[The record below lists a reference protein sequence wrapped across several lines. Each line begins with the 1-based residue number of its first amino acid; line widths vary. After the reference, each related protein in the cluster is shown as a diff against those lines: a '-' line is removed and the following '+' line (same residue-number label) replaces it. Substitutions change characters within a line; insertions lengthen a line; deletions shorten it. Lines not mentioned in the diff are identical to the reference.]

1 MLLSEASSPD
11 LEKRKGIIERLAT
24 DLQKN
29 GIKFR
34 QSSSTAL
41 DIFNGVTSAQPIYTA
56 VANKNGAFDIID
68 KSVERAKLTQVPEGA
83 DPLFGDYND
92 RGKLVSLHA
101 SEHGSSTGYFEGDNG
116 IGMRNVYN
124 SGGIS
129 IVDSANVRIAAN
141 GDPMYAHFEWRKEE
155 QDEVLVRIEVL
166 RNGQITRY
174 RTPKK
179 RDLKIYPNAWGEWLA
194 IRNMYYHSPNPAP
207 EQLYGACLQYILE
220 TIGSSTVNAAIR
232 GGKDKYMIKPAK
244 ELLDILEDIFSNK
257 VIDNNFDE
265 VSNDNAEHP
274 MIQFTPCDYI
284 TIKINCRR
292 PTLTAKGVQF
302 VVTNTDKTLLYADIK
317 ENNDDINTFGYEI
330 PVGTVTIWSER
341 EGTNKRVLDNEKIG
355 DVARLIVNYVKA
367 NKALAVQAAEIKAKT
382 TAFNQKANA
391 RAAAEKERIAKK
403 VEKTHARLD
412 RRDAAK
418 QLKNSNKVDDVASS
432 LWGSDEEYDKFL
444 DSLL

>member
-24 DLQKN
+24 DLEKN

-56 VANKNGAFDIID
+56 VANKNGAFDLID
-68 KSVERAKLTQVPEGA
+68 KSVERAKLTRIPNGA
-83 DPLFGDYND
+83 APLFGDYND
-92 RGKLVSLHA
+92 KGKLMSLHA

-129 IVDSANVRIAAN
+129 IMSSDDVRISKN
-141 GDPMYAHFEWRKEE
+141 GEPLFGHFEWVKEE
-155 QDEVLVRIEVL
+155 QDVMLESIDTISNGSVVNHKAPGL
-166 RNGQITRY
+166 RARKADPSLWT
-174 RTPKK
+174 
-179 RDLKIYPNAWGEWLA
+179 AWRELMISYFTGTK
-194 IRNMYYHSPNPAP
+194 PAG
-207 EQLYGACLQYILE
+207 EQLYDIALRFIVE
-220 TIGSSTVNAAIR
+220 TIGTSTVNAAIK
-232 GGKDKYMIKPAK
+232 GGKDKYMIKPAQ

-257 VIDNNFDE
+257 VIDNNFVE
-265 VSNDNAEHP
+265 VSKENAEHP
-274 MIQFTPCDYI
+274 LIQFTPCDHI

-302 VVTNTDKTLLYADIK
+302 VVTNTDKTLLYTDIRK
-317 ENNDDINTFGYEI
+317 NNDNINTFGYEI
-330 PVGTVTIWSER
+330 PVGTVTIWSDKDD
-341 EGTNKRVLDNEKIG
+341 NKRTLNYEKIG

-367 NKALAVQAAEIKAKT
+367 NKALAVQAAAIKAKT

-391 RAAAEKERIAKK
+391 RAVAEKERIAKE
-403 VEKTHARLD
+403 VEKAHARLD

-418 QLKNSNKVDDVASS
+418 QLKNTNKVDDVASS

>member
-11 LEKRKGIIERLAT
+11 LEKRKGVIERLAT
-24 DLQKN
+24 DLEKN

-56 VANKNGAFDIID
+56 VANKNGAFDLID
-68 KSVERAKLTQVPEGA
+68 KSVERAKLTRIPNGA
-83 DPLFGDYND
+83 APLFGDYND
-92 RGKLVSLHA
+92 RGKLMSLHT
-101 SEHGSSTGYFEGDNG
+101 SERGSSTGYFKGDNG

-129 IVDSANVRIAAN
+129 IMSSDDVRISKN
-141 GDPMYAHFEWRKEE
+141 GEPLFGHFEWVKEE
-155 QDEVLVRIEVL
+155 QDVMLKSIDTIS
-166 RNGQITRY
+166 NGSVVNHKAPSLHARKADPSLWT
-174 RTPKK
+174 
-179 RDLKIYPNAWGEWLA
+179 AWRELMKSYFMGTK
-194 IRNMYYHSPNPAP
+194 PAG
-207 EQLYGACLQYILE
+207 EQLYDIALRFIVE
-220 TIGSSTVNAAIR
+220 TIGTSTVNAAIK
-232 GGKDKYMIKPAK
+232 GGKDKYMIKPAQ

-265 VSNDNAEHP
+265 VSKENAEHP
-274 MIQFTPCDYI
+274 LIQFTPCDHI

-302 VVTNTDKTLLYADIK
+302 VVTNTDKTLLYTDIRK
-317 ENNDDINTFGYEI
+317 NNDNINTFGYEI
-330 PVGTVTIWSER
+330 PVGTVTIWSDKDD
-341 EGTNKRVLDNEKIG
+341 NKRTLNYEKIG

-367 NKALAVQAAEIKAKT
+367 NKALAVQAAAIKAKT
-382 TAFNQKANA
+382 TAFKQKANA
-391 RAAAEKERIAKK
+391 RAVAEKERIAKE
-403 VEKTHARLD
+403 VEKAHARLD

-418 QLKNSNKVDDVASS
+418 QLKNTNKVDDVASS

>member
-11 LEKRKGIIERLAT
+11 LEKRKGVIERLAT
-24 DLQKN
+24 DLEKN

-56 VANKNGAFDIID
+56 VANKNGAFDLID
-68 KSVERAKLTQVPEGA
+68 KSVERAKLTRIPNGA
-83 DPLFGDYND
+83 APLFGDYND
-92 RGKLVSLHA
+92 RGKLMSLHT
-101 SEHGSSTGYFEGDNG
+101 SERGSSTGYFKGDNG

-129 IVDSANVRIAAN
+129 IMSSDDVRISKN
-141 GDPMYAHFEWRKEE
+141 GEPLFGHFEWVKEE
-155 QDEVLVRIEVL
+155 QDVMLKSIDTIS
-166 RNGQITRY
+166 NGSVVNHKAPSLHARKADPSLWT
-174 RTPKK
+174 
-179 RDLKIYPNAWGEWLA
+179 AWRELMKSYFMGTK
-194 IRNMYYHSPNPAP
+194 PAG
-207 EQLYGACLQYILE
+207 EQLYDIALRFIVE
-220 TIGSSTVNAAIR
+220 TIGTSTVNAAIK
-232 GGKDKYMIKPAK
+232 GGKDKYMIKPAQ

-265 VSNDNAEHP
+265 VSKENAEHP
-274 MIQFTPCDYI
+274 LIQFTPCDHI

-302 VVTNTDKTLLYADIK
+302 VVTNTDKTLLYTDIRK
-317 ENNDDINTFGYEI
+317 NNDNINTFGYEI
-330 PVGTVTIWSER
+330 PVGTVTIWSDKDD
-341 EGTNKRVLDNEKIG
+341 NKRTLNYEKIG

-367 NKALAVQAAEIKAKT
+367 NKALAVQAAAIKAKT

-391 RAAAEKERIAKK
+391 RAVAEKERIAKE
-403 VEKTHARLD
+403 VEKAHARLD

-418 QLKNSNKVDDVASS
+418 QLKNTNKVDDVASS

>member
-24 DLQKN
+24 DLEKN

-56 VANKNGAFDIID
+56 VANKNGAFDLID
-68 KSVERAKLTQVPEGA
+68 KSVERAKLTRIPNGA
-83 DPLFGDYND
+83 APLFGDYND
-92 RGKLVSLHA
+92 RGKLMSLHT
-101 SEHGSSTGYFEGDNG
+101 SERGSSTGYFKGDNG

-124 SGGIS
+124 SDGIS
-129 IVDSANVRIAAN
+129 IMSSDDVRISKN
-141 GDPMYAHFEWRKEE
+141 GEPLFGHFEWVKEE
-155 QDEVLVRIEVL
+155 QDVMLKSIDTISNGSVVNHKAPGL
-166 RNGQITRY
+166 RARKADPSLWT
-174 RTPKK
+174 
-179 RDLKIYPNAWGEWLA
+179 AWRELMKSYFMGTK
-194 IRNMYYHSPNPAP
+194 PAG
-207 EQLYGACLQYILE
+207 EQLYDIALRFIVE
-220 TIGSSTVNAAIR
+220 TIGTSTVNAAIK
-232 GGKDKYMIKPAK
+232 GGKDKYMIKPAQ

-265 VSNDNAEHP
+265 VSKENAEHP
-274 MIQFTPCDYI
+274 LIQFTPCDHI

-302 VVTNTDKTLLYADIK
+302 VVTNTDKTLLYTDIRK
-317 ENNDDINTFGYEI
+317 NNDNINTFGYEI
-330 PVGTVTIWSER
+330 PVGTVTIWSDKYY
-341 EGTNKRVLDNEKIG
+341 NKRTLNYEKIG

-367 NKALAVQAAEIKAKT
+367 NKALAVQAAAIKAKT
-382 TAFNQKANA
+382 TAFNKKANA
-391 RAAAEKERIAKK
+391 RAAAEKERIAKE

-418 QLKNSNKVDDVASS
+418 QLKNTRKVDDVASS

>member
-11 LEKRKGIIERLAT
+11 LEKRKGVIERLAT
-24 DLQKN
+24 DLEKN

-56 VANKNGAFDIID
+56 VANKNGAFDLID
-68 KSVERAKLTQVPEGA
+68 KSVERAKLTRIPNGA
-83 DPLFGDYND
+83 APLFGDYND
-92 RGKLVSLHA
+92 RGKLMSLHT
-101 SEHGSSTGYFEGDNG
+101 SERGSSTGYFKGDNG

-129 IVDSANVRIAAN
+129 IMSSDDVRISKN
-141 GDPMYAHFEWRKEE
+141 GEPLFGHFEWVKEE
-155 QDEVLVRIEVL
+155 QDVMLKSIDTIS
-166 RNGQITRY
+166 NGSVVNHKAPSLHARKADPSLWT
-174 RTPKK
+174 
-179 RDLKIYPNAWGEWLA
+179 AWRELMKSYFMGTK
-194 IRNMYYHSPNPAP
+194 PAG
-207 EQLYGACLQYILE
+207 EQLYDIALRFIVE
-220 TIGSSTVNAAIR
+220 TIGTSTVNAAIK
-232 GGKDKYMIKPAK
+232 GGKDKYMIKPAQ

-265 VSNDNAEHP
+265 VSKENAEHP
-274 MIQFTPCDYI
+274 LIQFTPCDHI

-302 VVTNTDKTLLYADIK
+302 VVTNTDKTLLYTDIRK
-317 ENNDDINTFGYEI
+317 NNDNINTFGYEI
-330 PVGTVTIWSER
+330 PVGTVTIWSDKDD
-341 EGTNKRVLDNEKIG
+341 NKRTLNYEKIG

-367 NKALAVQAAEIKAKT
+367 NKALAVQAAAIKAKT
-382 TAFNQKANA
+382 TAFKQKANA
-391 RAAAEKERIAKK
+391 RAVAEKERIAKE
-403 VEKTHARLD
+403 VEKAHARLD

-418 QLKNSNKVDDVASS
+418 QLKNLNKVDDVASS

>member
-24 DLQKN
+24 DLEKN

-56 VANKNGAFDIID
+56 VANKNGAFDLID
-68 KSVERAKLTQVPEGA
+68 KSVERAKLTRIPNGA
-83 DPLFGDYND
+83 APLFGDYND
-92 RGKLVSLHA
+92 RGKLMSLHT
-101 SEHGSSTGYFEGDNG
+101 SERGSSTGYFKGDNG

-129 IVDSANVRIAAN
+129 IMSSDDVRISKN
-141 GDPMYAHFEWRKEE
+141 GEPLFGHFEWVKEE
-155 QDEVLVRIEVL
+155 QDVMLKSIDTISNGSVVNHKAPGL
-166 RNGQITRY
+166 RARKADPSLWT
-174 RTPKK
+174 
-179 RDLKIYPNAWGEWLA
+179 AWRELMKSYFMGTK
-194 IRNMYYHSPNPAP
+194 PAG
-207 EQLYGACLQYILE
+207 EQLYDIALRFIVE
-220 TIGSSTVNAAIR
+220 TIGTSTVNAAIK
-232 GGKDKYMIKPAK
+232 GGKDKYMIKPAQ

-265 VSNDNAEHP
+265 VSKENAEHP
-274 MIQFTPCDYI
+274 LIQFTPCDHI

-302 VVTNTDKTLLYADIK
+302 VVTNTDKTLLYTDIRK
-317 ENNDDINTFGYEI
+317 NNDNINTFGYEI
-330 PVGTVTIWSER
+330 PVGTVTIWSDKDD
-341 EGTNKRVLDNEKIG
+341 NKRTLNYEKIG

-367 NKALAVQAAEIKAKT
+367 NKALAVQAAAIKAKT

-391 RAAAEKERIAKK
+391 RATAEKERIAKE
-403 VEKTHARLD
+403 VEKAHARLD

-418 QLKNSNKVDDVASS
+418 QLKNTNKVDDVASS

>member
-11 LEKRKGIIERLAT
+11 LEKRKGVIERLAT
-24 DLQKN
+24 DLEKN

-56 VANKNGAFDIID
+56 IANKNGAFDLID
-68 KSVERAKLTQVPEGA
+68 KSVERAKLTRIPNGA
-83 DPLFGDYND
+83 APLFGDYND
-92 RGKLVSLHA
+92 RGKLMSLHT
-101 SEHGSSTGYFEGDNG
+101 SERGSSTGYFKGDNG

-129 IVDSANVRIAAN
+129 IMSSDDVRISKN
-141 GDPMYAHFEWRKEE
+141 GEPLFGHFEWVKEE
-155 QDEVLVRIEVL
+155 QDVMLKSIDTIS
-166 RNGQITRY
+166 NGSVVNHKAPSLHARKADPSLWT
-174 RTPKK
+174 
-179 RDLKIYPNAWGEWLA
+179 AWRELMKSYFMGTK
-194 IRNMYYHSPNPAP
+194 PAG
-207 EQLYGACLQYILE
+207 EQLYDIALRFIVE
-220 TIGSSTVNAAIR
+220 TIGTSTVNAAIK
-232 GGKDKYMIKPAK
+232 GGKDKYMIKPAQ

-265 VSNDNAEHP
+265 VSKENAEHP
-274 MIQFTPCDYI
+274 LIQFTPCDHI

-302 VVTNTDKTLLYADIK
+302 VVTNTDKTLLYTDIRK
-317 ENNDDINTFGYEI
+317 NNDNINTFGYEI
-330 PVGTVTIWSER
+330 PVGTVTIWSDKDD
-341 EGTNKRVLDNEKIG
+341 NKRTLNYEKIG

-367 NKALAVQAAEIKAKT
+367 NKALAVQAAAIKAKT

-391 RAAAEKERIAKK
+391 RAVAEKERIAKE
-403 VEKTHARLD
+403 VEKAHARLD

-418 QLKNSNKVDDVASS
+418 QLKNTNKVDDVASS

>member
-11 LEKRKGIIERLAT
+11 LEKRKGVIERLAT
-24 DLQKN
+24 DLEKN

-56 VANKNGAFDIID
+56 VANKNGAFDLID
-68 KSVERAKLTQVPEGA
+68 KSVERAKLTRIPNGA
-83 DPLFGDYND
+83 APLFGDYND
-92 RGKLVSLHA
+92 RGKLMSLHA
-101 SEHGSSTGYFEGDNG
+101 SERGSSTGYFKGDNG

-129 IVDSANVRIAAN
+129 IMSSDDVRISKN
-141 GDPMYAHFEWRKEE
+141 GEPLFGHFEWVKEE
-155 QDEVLVRIEVL
+155 QDVMLKSIDTISNGSVVNHKAPSL
-166 RNGQITRY
+166 RARKADPSLWT
-174 RTPKK
+174 
-179 RDLKIYPNAWGEWLA
+179 AWRELMKSYFMGTK
-194 IRNMYYHSPNPAP
+194 PAG
-207 EQLYGACLQYILE
+207 EQLYDIALRFIVE
-220 TIGSSTVNAAIR
+220 TIGTSTVNAAIK
-232 GGKDKYMIKPAK
+232 GGKDKYMIKPAQ

-265 VSNDNAEHP
+265 VSKENAEHP
-274 MIQFTPCDYI
+274 IIQFTPCDHI

-302 VVTNTDKTLLYADIK
+302 VVTNTDKTLLYTDIK
-317 ENNDDINTFGYEI
+317 KNNDNINTFGYEI
-330 PVGTVTIWSER
+330 PVGTVTIWSDKDD
-341 EGTNKRVLDNEKIG
+341 NKRTLNYEKIG
-355 DVARLIVNYVKA
+355 DVARLIVNYIKA
-367 NKALAVQAAEIKAKT
+367 NKALAVQAAAIKAKT

-391 RAAAEKERIAKK
+391 RAVAEKERIAKE
-403 VEKTHARLD
+403 VEKAHARLD

>member
-11 LEKRKGIIERLAT
+11 LEKRKGVIERLAT
-24 DLQKN
+24 DLEKN

-56 VANKNGAFDIID
+56 VANKNGAFDLID
-68 KSVERAKLTQVPEGA
+68 KSVERAKLTRIPNGA
-83 DPLFGDYND
+83 APLFGDYND
-92 RGKLVSLHA
+92 RGKLMSLHT
-101 SEHGSSTGYFEGDNG
+101 SERGSSTGYFKGDNG

-129 IVDSANVRIAAN
+129 IMSSDDVRISKN
-141 GDPMYAHFEWRKEE
+141 GEPLFGHFEWVKEE
-155 QDEVLVRIEVL
+155 QDVMLKSIDTIS
-166 RNGQITRY
+166 NGSVVNHKAPSLHARKADPSLWT
-174 RTPKK
+174 
-179 RDLKIYPNAWGEWLA
+179 AWRELMKSYFMGTK
-194 IRNMYYHSPNPAP
+194 PAG
-207 EQLYGACLQYILE
+207 EQLYDIALRFIVE
-220 TIGSSTVNAAIR
+220 TIGTSTVNAAIK
-232 GGKDKYMIKPAK
+232 GGKDKYMIKPAQ

-265 VSNDNAEHP
+265 VSKENAEHP
-274 MIQFTPCDYI
+274 LIQFTPCDHI

-302 VVTNTDKTLLYADIK
+302 VVTNTDKTLLYTDIRK
-317 ENNDDINTFGYEI
+317 NNDNINTFGYEI
-330 PVGTVTIWSER
+330 PVGTVTIWSDKDD
-341 EGTNKRVLDNEKIG
+341 NKRTLNYEKIG

-367 NKALAVQAAEIKAKT
+367 NKALAVQAAAIKAKT

-391 RAAAEKERIAKK
+391 RAVAEKERIAKE
-403 VEKTHARLD
+403 VEKAHARLD

-418 QLKNSNKVDDVASS
+418 QLKNLNKVDDVASS

>member
-11 LEKRKGIIERLAT
+11 LEKRKGIIEHLAT

-68 KSVERAKLTQVPEGA
+68 KSVERAKLTQIPDGA
-83 DPLFGDYND
+83 APLFGDYND
-92 RGKLVSLHA
+92 RGKLMSLHT
-101 SEHGSSTGYFEGDNG
+101 SERGSSTGYFEGDNG
-116 IGMRNVYN
+116 IGMRSVYN
-124 SGGIS
+124 AGGIS
-129 IVDSANVRIAAN
+129 IMSSDDVRVSAN
-141 GDPMYAHFEWRKEE
+141 GEPLFGHFEWVNEE
-155 QDEVLVRIEVL
+155 QDVMLKSIDTIVNGSIVNHKAPGL
-166 RNGQITRY
+166 RARKANPSLWT
-174 RTPKK
+174 
-179 RDLKIYPNAWGEWLA
+179 EWRELMQEYF
-194 IRNMYYHSPNPAP
+194 RGTKPAG
-207 EQLYGACLQYILE
+207 EQLYDIALRFIVE
-220 TIGSSTVNAAIR
+220 TIGTTTVNAAIK
-232 GGKDKYMIKPAK
+232 GGKDKYMIKPAQ
-244 ELLDILEDIFSNK
+244 ELLEILEDVFSSK
-257 VIDNNFDE
+257 IIDNNFDE
-265 VSNDNAEHP
+265 VSNTNAEHP

-284 TIKINCRR
+284 TIKVNVSR
-292 PTLTAKGVQF
+292 PTLTARGVLF
-302 VVTNTDKTLLYADIK
+302 TVLNTDKTILYNDVRK
-317 ENNDDINTFGYEI
+317 NNEAINTPGYEI
-330 PVGTVTIWSER
+330 KIGAITVMSER
-341 EGTNKRVLDNEKIG
+341 IDGKRVLDSAKIG

-391 RAAAEKERIAKK
+391 RATAEKERIAKE
-403 VEKTHARLD
+403 VEKARARLD

-432 LWGSDEEYDKFL
+432 LWGSDEDYDKFL

>member
-11 LEKRKGIIERLAT
+11 LEKRKGIIERLTT
-24 DLQKN
+24 DLEKN

-56 VANKNGAFDIID
+56 VANKNGAFDLID
-68 KSVERAKLTQVPEGA
+68 KSVERAKLTRIPNGA
-83 DPLFGDYND
+83 APLFGDYND
-92 RGKLVSLHA
+92 RGKLMSLHT
-101 SEHGSSTGYFEGDNG
+101 SERGSSTGYFEGDNG

-129 IVDSANVRIAAN
+129 IMSSDDVRISKN
-141 GDPMYAHFEWRKEE
+141 GEPLFGHFEWVKEE
-155 QDEVLVRIEVL
+155 QDVMLKSIDTISNGSVVNHKAPGL
-166 RNGQITRY
+166 RARKADPSLWT
-174 RTPKK
+174 
-179 RDLKIYPNAWGEWLA
+179 AWRELMKSYFMGTK
-194 IRNMYYHSPNPAP
+194 PAG
-207 EQLYGACLQYILE
+207 EQLYDIALRFIVE
-220 TIGSSTVNAAIR
+220 TIGTSTVNAAIK
-232 GGKDKYMIKPAK
+232 GGKDKYMIKPAQ

-257 VIDNNFDE
+257 VIDNNLVE
-265 VSNDNAEHP
+265 VSKENAEHP
-274 MIQFTPCDYI
+274 IIQFTPCDHI

-302 VVTNTDKTLLYADIK
+302 VVTNTDKTLLYTDIRK
-317 ENNDDINTFGYEI
+317 NNDNINTFGYEI
-330 PVGTVTIWSER
+330 PVGTVTIWSDKDD
-341 EGTNKRVLDNEKIG
+341 NKRTLNYEKIG

-367 NKALAVQAAEIKAKT
+367 NKALAVQAAAIKAKT

-391 RAAAEKERIAKK
+391 RAVAEKERIAKE
-403 VEKTHARLD
+403 VEKAHARLD

-418 QLKNSNKVDDVASS
+418 QLKNTNKVDDVASS

>member
-1 MLLSEASSPD
+1 MLLSEVSSPD

-24 DLQKN
+24 DLEKN

-56 VANKNGAFDIID
+56 VANKNGAFDLID
-68 KSVERAKLTQVPEGA
+68 KSVERAKLSKLPTGA
-83 DPLFGDYND
+83 APLFGDYND
-92 RGKLVSLHA
+92 RGKLMSLHA
-101 SEHGSSTGYFEGDNG
+101 SERGSSTGYFEGNNG

-129 IVDSANVRIAAN
+129 IMSSDDVRISKN
-141 GDPMYAHFEWRKEE
+141 GEPLFGHFEWVKEE
-155 QDEVLVRIEVL
+155 QDVMLKSIDTIS
-166 RNGQITRY
+166 NGSVVNHKAPSLHARKADPSLWT
-174 RTPKK
+174 
-179 RDLKIYPNAWGEWLA
+179 AWRELMKSYFMGTK
-194 IRNMYYHSPNPAP
+194 PAG
-207 EQLYGACLQYILE
+207 EQLYDIALRFIVE
-220 TIGSSTVNAAIR
+220 TIGTSTVNAAIK
-232 GGKDKYMIKPAK
+232 GGKDKYMIKPAQ

-265 VSNDNAEHP
+265 VSKENAEHP
-274 MIQFTPCDYI
+274 IIQFTPCDHI

-302 VVTNTDKTLLYADIK
+302 VVTNTDKTLLYTDIK
-317 ENNDDINTFGYEI
+317 KNNDNINTFGYEI
-330 PVGTVTIWSER
+330 PVGTVTIWSDKDD
-341 EGTNKRVLDNEKIG
+341 NKRTLNYEKIG
-355 DVARLIVNYVKA
+355 DVARLIVNYIKA
-367 NKALAVQAAEIKAKT
+367 NKALAVQAAAIKAKT

-391 RAAAEKERIAKK
+391 RAVAEKERIAKE
-403 VEKTHARLD
+403 VEKAHARLD

-418 QLKNSNKVDDVASS
+418 QLKNTNKVDDVASS

>member
-11 LEKRKGIIERLAT
+11 LEQRKGTIERLAT

-68 KSVERAKLTQVPEGA
+68 KSVERAKLSKLPVGA
-83 DPLFGDYND
+83 TPLFGDYND
-92 RGKLVSLHA
+92 RGRLVSLNKIA
-101 SEHGSSTGYFEGDNG
+101 GTGTGYYERPFDNG

-124 SGGIS
+124 SGGITIMS
-129 IVDSANVRIAAN
+129 SDDVRISTN
-141 GDPMYAHFEWRKEE
+141 GEPLFGHFEWVKEE
-155 QDEVLVRIEVL
+155 QDMMLKSIDTISNGSVVNHKAPGVRARKADPSL
-166 RNGQITRY
+166 WT
-174 RTPKK
+174 
-179 RDLKIYPNAWGEWLA
+179 EWRELMQEYF
-194 IRNMYYHSPNPAP
+194 RGTKPAG
-207 EQLYGACLQYILE
+207 EQLYDIALRFIVE
-220 TIGSSTVNAAIR
+220 TIGTSTVNAAIK
-232 GGKDKYMIKPAK
+232 GGKDKYMIKPAQ
-244 ELLDILEDIFSNK
+244 ELLDILEDVFSNK

-265 VSNDNAEHP
+265 VSNTNAEHP

-284 TIKINCRR
+284 TIKVNVSR
-292 PTLTAKGVQF
+292 PTLTARGVLF
-302 VVTNTDKTLLYADIK
+302 SVFNTDKTILYNDIRK
-317 ENNDDINTFGYEI
+317 NNEAINTPGYEI
-330 PVGTVTIWSER
+330 KIGAITVMSEHID
-341 EGTNKRVLDNEKIG
+341 GKRALDSAKIG

-367 NKALAVQAAEIKAKT
+367 NKELAVQAAEIKAKT

-391 RAAAEKERIAKK
+391 RATAEKERIAKE
-403 VEKTHARLD
+403 VEKAHARLD

-418 QLKNSNKVDDVASS
+418 QLKNTNKVDDVASS

>member
-24 DLQKN
+24 DLEKN

-56 VANKNGAFDIID
+56 VANKNGAFDLID
-68 KSVERAKLTQVPEGA
+68 KSVERAKLTRIPNSA

-92 RGKLVSLHA
+92 RGKLMSLHT
-101 SEHGSSTGYFEGDNG
+101 SERGSSTGYFEGDNG

-129 IVDSANVRIAAN
+129 IMSSDDVRISKN
-141 GDPMYAHFEWRKEE
+141 GEPLFGHFEWVKEE
-155 QDEVLVRIEVL
+155 QDVMLKSIDTISNGSVVNHKAPGL
-166 RNGQITRY
+166 RARKADPSLWT
-174 RTPKK
+174 
-179 RDLKIYPNAWGEWLA
+179 AWRELMTSYFMGTK
-194 IRNMYYHSPNPAP
+194 PAG
-207 EQLYGACLQYILE
+207 EQLYDIALRFIVE
-220 TIGSSTVNAAIR
+220 TIGTSTVNAAIK
-232 GGKDKYMIKPAK
+232 GGKDKYMIKPAQ

-265 VSNDNAEHP
+265 VSKENAEHP
-274 MIQFTPCDYI
+274 IIQFTPCDHI

-302 VVTNTDKTLLYADIK
+302 VVTNTDKTLLYTDIK
-317 ENNDDINTFGYEI
+317 KNNDNINTFGYEI
-330 PVGTVTIWSER
+330 PVGTVTIWSDKYY
-341 EGTNKRVLDNEKIG
+341 NKRTLNYEKIG
-355 DVARLIVNYVKA
+355 DVARMIVNYIKA
-367 NKALAVQAAEIKAKT
+367 NKALAVQAAAIKAKT

-391 RAAAEKERIAKK
+391 RAVAEKERIAKE
-403 VEKTHARLD
+403 VEKAHARLD

-418 QLKNSNKVDDVASS
+418 QLKNTNKVDDVASS

>member
-24 DLQKN
+24 DLEKN

-56 VANKNGAFDIID
+56 VANKNGAFDLID
-68 KSVERAKLTQVPEGA
+68 KSVERAKLTRIPNGA
-83 DPLFGDYND
+83 APLFGDYND
-92 RGKLVSLHA
+92 RGKLMSLHT
-101 SEHGSSTGYFEGDNG
+101 SERGSSTGYFKGDNG

-129 IVDSANVRIAAN
+129 IMSSDDVRISKN
-141 GDPMYAHFEWRKEE
+141 GEPLFGHFEWVKEE
-155 QDEVLVRIEVL
+155 QDVMLKSIDTIS
-166 RNGQITRY
+166 NGSVVNHKAPSLHARKADPSLWT
-174 RTPKK
+174 
-179 RDLKIYPNAWGEWLA
+179 AWRELMKSYFMGTK
-194 IRNMYYHSPNPAP
+194 PAG
-207 EQLYGACLQYILE
+207 EQLYDIALRFIVE
-220 TIGSSTVNAAIR
+220 TIGTSTVNAAIK
-232 GGKDKYMIKPAK
+232 GGKDKYMIKPAQ

-265 VSNDNAEHP
+265 VSKENAEHP
-274 MIQFTPCDYI
+274 LIQFTPCDHI

-302 VVTNTDKTLLYADIK
+302 VVTNTDKTLLYTDIRK
-317 ENNDDINTFGYEI
+317 NNDNINTFGYEI
-330 PVGTVTIWSER
+330 PVGTVTIWSDKDD
-341 EGTNKRVLDNEKIG
+341 NKRTLNYEKIG
-355 DVARLIVNYVKA
+355 DVARLIVNCVKA
-367 NKALAVQAAEIKAKT
+367 NKALAVQAAAIKAKT

-391 RAAAEKERIAKK
+391 RAVAEKERIAKE
-403 VEKTHARLD
+403 VEKAHARLD

-418 QLKNSNKVDDVASS
+418 QLKNTNKVDDVASS

>member
-1 MLLSEASSPD
+1 MLLSEVSSPD
-11 LEKRKGIIERLAT
+11 LEKRKDIIERLAT
-24 DLQKN
+24 DLEKN

-56 VANKNGAFDIID
+56 VANKNGAFDLID
-68 KSVERAKLTQVPEGA
+68 KSVERAKLSKLPTGA
-83 DPLFGDYND
+83 APLFGDYND
-92 RGKLVSLHA
+92 RGKLMSLHA
-101 SEHGSSTGYFEGDNG
+101 SERGSSTGYFEGNNG

-129 IVDSANVRIAAN
+129 IMSSDDVRISKN
-141 GDPMYAHFEWRKEE
+141 GEPLFGHFEWVKEE
-155 QDEVLVRIEVL
+155 QDVMLKSIDTIS
-166 RNGQITRY
+166 NGSVVNHKAPSLHARKADPSLWT
-174 RTPKK
+174 
-179 RDLKIYPNAWGEWLA
+179 AWRELMKSYFMGTK
-194 IRNMYYHSPNPAP
+194 PAG
-207 EQLYGACLQYILE
+207 EQLYDIALRFIVE
-220 TIGSSTVNAAIR
+220 TIGTSTVNAAIK
-232 GGKDKYMIKPAK
+232 GGKDKYMIKPAQ

-265 VSNDNAEHP
+265 VSKENAEHP
-274 MIQFTPCDYI
+274 LIQFTPCDHI

-302 VVTNTDKTLLYADIK
+302 VVTNTDKTLLYTDIRK
-317 ENNDDINTFGYEI
+317 NNDNINTFGYEI
-330 PVGTVTIWSER
+330 PVGTVTILSDKD
-341 EGTNKRVLDNEKIG
+341 GTKRVLDYEKIN

-391 RAAAEKERIAKK
+391 RAAAEKERIAKE

>member
-11 LEKRKGIIERLAT
+11 LEKRKGVIERLAT
-24 DLQKN
+24 DLEKN

-56 VANKNGAFDIID
+56 VANKNGAFDLID
-68 KSVERAKLTQVPEGA
+68 KSVERAKLTRIPNGA
-83 DPLFGDYND
+83 APLFGDYND
-92 RGKLVSLHA
+92 RGKLMSLHT
-101 SEHGSSTGYFEGDNG
+101 SERGSSTGYFKGDNG

-129 IVDSANVRIAAN
+129 IMSSDDVRISKN
-141 GDPMYAHFEWRKEE
+141 GEPLFGHFEWVKEE
-155 QDEVLVRIEVL
+155 QDVMLKSIDTISNGSVVNHKAPGL
-166 RNGQITRY
+166 RARKADPSLWT
-174 RTPKK
+174 
-179 RDLKIYPNAWGEWLA
+179 AWRELMKSYFMGTK
-194 IRNMYYHSPNPAP
+194 PAG
-207 EQLYGACLQYILE
+207 EQLYDIALRFIVE
-220 TIGSSTVNAAIR
+220 TIGTSTVNAAIK
-232 GGKDKYMIKPAK
+232 GGKDKYMIKPAQ

-265 VSNDNAEHP
+265 VSKENAEHP
-274 MIQFTPCDYI
+274 LIQFTPCDHI

-302 VVTNTDKTLLYADIK
+302 VVTNTDKTLLYTDIRK
-317 ENNDDINTFGYEI
+317 NNDNINTFGYEI
-330 PVGTVTIWSER
+330 PVGTVTIWSDKDD
-341 EGTNKRVLDNEKIG
+341 NKRTLNYEKIG

-367 NKALAVQAAEIKAKT
+367 NKALAVQATAIKAKT

-391 RAAAEKERIAKK
+391 RATAEKERIAKE
-403 VEKTHARLD
+403 VEKAHARLD

-418 QLKNSNKVDDVASS
+418 QLKNTNKVDDVASS

>member
-11 LEKRKGIIERLAT
+11 LEKRKGVIERLAT
-24 DLQKN
+24 DLEKN

-56 VANKNGAFDIID
+56 VANKNGAFDLID
-68 KSVERAKLTQVPEGA
+68 KSVERAKLTRIPNGA
-83 DPLFGDYND
+83 APLFGDYND
-92 RGKLVSLHA
+92 RGKLMSLHT
-101 SEHGSSTGYFEGDNG
+101 SERGSSTGYFKGDNG

-129 IVDSANVRIAAN
+129 IMSSDDVRISKN
-141 GDPMYAHFEWRKEE
+141 GEPLFGHFEWVKEE
-155 QDEVLVRIEVL
+155 QDVMLKSIDTIS
-166 RNGQITRY
+166 NGSVVNHKAPSLHARKADPSLWT
-174 RTPKK
+174 
-179 RDLKIYPNAWGEWLA
+179 AWRELMTSYFMGTK
-194 IRNMYYHSPNPAP
+194 PAG
-207 EQLYGACLQYILE
+207 EQLYDIALRFIVE
-220 TIGSSTVNAAIR
+220 TIGTSTVNAAIK
-232 GGKDKYMIKPAK
+232 GGKDKYMIKPAQ

-265 VSNDNAEHP
+265 VSKENAEHP
-274 MIQFTPCDYI
+274 IIQFTPCDHI

-302 VVTNTDKTLLYADIK
+302 VVTNTDKTLLYTDIRK
-317 ENNDDINTFGYEI
+317 NNDNINTFGYEI
-330 PVGTVTIWSER
+330 PVGTVTIWSDKYY
-341 EGTNKRVLDNEKIG
+341 NKRTLNYEKIG

-367 NKALAVQAAEIKAKT
+367 NKALAVQAAAIKAKT
-382 TAFNQKANA
+382 TAFDQKANA
-391 RAAAEKERIAKK
+391 RAVAEKERIAKE
-403 VEKTHARLD
+403 VEKAHARLD

-418 QLKNSNKVDDVASS
+418 QLKNLNKVDDVASS

>member
-68 KSVERAKLTQVPEGA
+68 KSVERAKLTQIPDGA
-83 DPLFGDYND
+83 APLFGDYND
-92 RGKLVSLHA
+92 RGKLMSLHT
-101 SEHGSSTGYFEGDNG
+101 SERGSSTGYFEGDNG

-129 IVDSANVRIAAN
+129 IMSSDDVRISKN
-141 GDPMYAHFEWRKEE
+141 GEPLFGHFEWVKEE
-155 QDEVLVRIEVL
+155 QDVMLKSIDTIVNGSIVNHKAPGL
-166 RNGQITRY
+166 RARKANPSLWT
-174 RTPKK
+174 
-179 RDLKIYPNAWGEWLA
+179 EWRELMQEYF
-194 IRNMYYHSPNPAP
+194 RGTKPAG
-207 EQLYGACLQYILE
+207 EQLYDIALRFIVE
-220 TIGSSTVNAAIR
+220 TIGTTTVNAAIK
-232 GGKDKYMIKPAK
+232 GGKDKYMIKPAQ
-244 ELLDILEDIFSNK
+244 ELLEILEDVFSNK

-265 VSNDNAEHP
+265 VSNTNAEHP

-284 TIKINCRR
+284 TIKVNVSR
-292 PTLTAKGVQF
+292 PTLTARGVLF
-302 VVTNTDKTLLYADIK
+302 TVLNTDKTILYNDVRK
-317 ENNDDINTFGYEI
+317 NNEAINTPGYEI
-330 PVGTVTIWSER
+330 KIGAITVMSEHI
-341 EGTNKRVLDNEKIG
+341 GGKRKLDSAKIG

-391 RAAAEKERIAKK
+391 RATAEKERIAKE
-403 VEKTHARLD
+403 VEKARARLD

-432 LWGSDEEYDKFL
+432 LWGSDEDYDKFL

>member
-11 LEKRKGIIERLAT
+11 LEKRKSVIERLAT
-24 DLQKN
+24 DLEKN

-56 VANKNGAFDIID
+56 VANKNGAFDLID
-68 KSVERAKLTQVPEGA
+68 KSVERAKLTRIPNGA
-83 DPLFGDYND
+83 APLFGDYND
-92 RGKLVSLHA
+92 RGKLMSLHT
-101 SEHGSSTGYFEGDNG
+101 SERGSSTGYFKGDNG

-129 IVDSANVRIAAN
+129 IMSSDDVRISKN
-141 GDPMYAHFEWRKEE
+141 GEPLFGHFEWVKEE
-155 QDEVLVRIEVL
+155 QDVMLKSIDTIS
-166 RNGQITRY
+166 NGSVVNHKAPSLHARKADPSLWT
-174 RTPKK
+174 
-179 RDLKIYPNAWGEWLA
+179 AWRELMKSYFMGTK
-194 IRNMYYHSPNPAP
+194 PAG
-207 EQLYGACLQYILE
+207 EQLYDIALRFIVE
-220 TIGSSTVNAAIR
+220 TIGTSTVNAAIK
-232 GGKDKYMIKPAK
+232 GGKDKYMIKPAQ

-265 VSNDNAEHP
+265 VSKENAEHP
-274 MIQFTPCDYI
+274 LIQFTPCDHI

-302 VVTNTDKTLLYADIK
+302 VVTNTDKTLLYTDIRK
-317 ENNDDINTFGYEI
+317 NNDNINTFGYEI
-330 PVGTVTIWSER
+330 PVGTVTIWSDKDD
-341 EGTNKRVLDNEKIG
+341 NKRTLNYEKIG
-355 DVARLIVNYVKA
+355 DVARLIVNYIKA
-367 NKALAVQAAEIKAKT
+367 NKALAVQAAAIKAKT

-391 RAAAEKERIAKK
+391 RAVAEKERIAKE
-403 VEKTHARLD
+403 VEKAHARLD

-418 QLKNSNKVDDVASS
+418 QLKNLNKVDDVASS

>member
-11 LEKRKGIIERLAT
+11 LEKRKGVIERLAT
-24 DLQKN
+24 DLEKN

-56 VANKNGAFDIID
+56 VANKNGAFDLID
-68 KSVERAKLTQVPEGA
+68 KSVERAKLTRIPNGA
-83 DPLFGDYND
+83 APLFGDYND
-92 RGKLVSLHA
+92 RGKLMSLHT
-101 SEHGSSTGYFEGDNG
+101 SERGSSTGYFKGDNG

-129 IVDSANVRIAAN
+129 IMSSDDVRISKN
-141 GDPMYAHFEWRKEE
+141 GEPLFGHFEWVKEE
-155 QDEVLVRIEVL
+155 QDVMLKSIDTIS
-166 RNGQITRY
+166 NGSVVNHKAPSLHARKADPSLWT
-174 RTPKK
+174 
-179 RDLKIYPNAWGEWLA
+179 AWRELMKSYFMGTK
-194 IRNMYYHSPNPAP
+194 PAG
-207 EQLYGACLQYILE
+207 EQLYDIALRFIVE
-220 TIGSSTVNAAIR
+220 TIGTSTVNAAIK
-232 GGKDKYMIKPAK
+232 GGKDKYMIKPAQ

-265 VSNDNAEHP
+265 VSKENAEHP
-274 MIQFTPCDYI
+274 IIQFTPCDHI

-302 VVTNTDKTLLYADIK
+302 VVTNTDKTLLYTDIRK
-317 ENNDDINTFGYEI
+317 NNDNINTFGYEI
-330 PVGTVTIWSER
+330 PVGTVTIWSDKDD
-341 EGTNKRVLDNEKIG
+341 NKRTLNYEKIG
-355 DVARLIVNYVKA
+355 DVARLIVNYIKA
-367 NKALAVQAAEIKAKT
+367 NKALAVQAAAIKAKT

-391 RAAAEKERIAKK
+391 RAVAEKERIAKE
-403 VEKTHARLD
+403 VEKAHARLD

-418 QLKNSNKVDDVASS
+418 QLKNLNKVDDVASS

>member
-1 MLLSEASSPD
+1 MLLSEVSSPD

-24 DLQKN
+24 DLEKN

-56 VANKNGAFDIID
+56 VANKNGAFDLID
-68 KSVERAKLTQVPEGA
+68 KSVERAKLTRVPNDA
-83 DPLFGDYND
+83 YPLFGHYND
-92 RGKLVSLHA
+92 KGKLVSLHQ
-101 SEHGSSTGYFEGDNG
+101 SEHGSSTGYFEGNNG
-116 IGMRNVYN
+116 IGMRHVYN
-124 SGGIS
+124 KGGIDIMNS
-129 IVDSANVRIAAN
+129 DLIYRAKNGEIEYGHEEWDSAI
-141 GDPMYAHFEWRKEE
+141 
-155 QDEVLVRIEVL
+155 QDVILVRIDII
-166 RNGQITRY
+166 RNGQLVTQ
-174 RTPKK
+174 KK
-179 RDLKIYPNAWGEWLA
+179 PGKRELKANPNARTDWLHA
-194 IRNMYYHSPNPAP
+194 RQNFYGKRLAN
-207 EQLYGACLQYILE
+207 EELYDAALQYIVG
-220 TIGSSTVNAAIR
+220 TIGTTTVNAAIK

-244 ELLDILEDIFSNK
+244 ELLDILEDVFSNK

-302 VVTNTDKTLLYADIK
+302 VVTNTDKTLLYTDIRK
-317 ENNDDINTFGYEI
+317 NNDNINTFGYEI
-330 PVGTVTIWSER
+330 PVGNVTIWSEKDD
-341 EGTNKRVLDNEKIG
+341 NKRILDYTKIG

-367 NKALAVQAAEIKAKT
+367 NKELAIQAAKIKAKT
-382 TAFNQKANA
+382 TAFNQKANV
-391 RAAAEKERIAKK
+391 RAAAEKERIAKE
-403 VEKTHARLD
+403 VEKAHARLD

>member
-24 DLQKN
+24 DLEKN

-68 KSVERAKLTQVPEGA
+68 KSVERAKLTQIPDGA
-83 DPLFGDYND
+83 APLFGDYND
-92 RGKLVSLHA
+92 RGKLMSLHT
-101 SEHGSSTGYFEGDNG
+101 SERGSSTGYFEGDNG
-116 IGMRNVYN
+116 IGMRSVYN
-124 SGGIS
+124 AGGIS
-129 IVDSANVRIAAN
+129 IMSSDDVRISAN
-141 GDPMYAHFEWRKEE
+141 GEPLFGHFEWVNEE
-155 QDEVLVRIEVL
+155 QDVMLKSIDTIVNGSIVNHKAPGL
-166 RNGQITRY
+166 RARKANPSLWT
-174 RTPKK
+174 
-179 RDLKIYPNAWGEWLA
+179 EWRELMQEYF
-194 IRNMYYHSPNPAP
+194 RGTKPAG
-207 EQLYGACLQYILE
+207 EQLYDIALRFIVE
-220 TIGSSTVNAAIR
+220 TIGTTTVNAAIK
-232 GGKDKYMIKPAK
+232 GGKDKYMIKPAQ
-244 ELLDILEDIFSNK
+244 ELLEILEDVFSSK
-257 VIDNNFDE
+257 IIDNNFDE
-265 VSNDNAEHP
+265 VSNTNAEHP

-284 TIKINCRR
+284 TIKVNVSR
-292 PTLTAKGVQF
+292 PTLTARGVLF
-302 VVTNTDKTLLYADIK
+302 SVFNTDKTILYNDVRK
-317 ENNDDINTFGYEI
+317 NNEAINTPGYEI
-330 PVGTVTIWSER
+330 KIGAITVMSER
-341 EGTNKRVLDNEKIG
+341 IDGKRVLDSAKIG

-391 RAAAEKERIAKK
+391 RATAEKERIAKE
-403 VEKTHARLD
+403 VEKARARLD

-432 LWGSDEEYDKFL
+432 LWGSDEDYDKFL

>member
-24 DLQKN
+24 DLEKN

-56 VANKNGAFDIID
+56 VANKNGAFDLID
-68 KSVERAKLTQVPEGA
+68 KSVERAKLTRIPNGA
-83 DPLFGDYND
+83 APLFGDYND
-92 RGKLVSLHA
+92 RGKLMSLHT

-129 IVDSANVRIAAN
+129 IMSSDDVRISKN
-141 GDPMYAHFEWRKEE
+141 GEPLFGHFEWVKEE
-155 QDEVLVRIEVL
+155 QDVMLMSIDTISNGSVVNHKAPGL
-166 RNGQITRY
+166 RARKADPSLWT
-174 RTPKK
+174 
-179 RDLKIYPNAWGEWLA
+179 AWRELMKSYFMGTK
-194 IRNMYYHSPNPAP
+194 PAG
-207 EQLYGACLQYILE
+207 EQLYDIALRFIVE
-220 TIGSSTVNAAIR
+220 TIGTSTVNAAIKR
-232 GGKDKYMIKPAK
+232 GKDKYMIKPAQ

-257 VIDNNFDE
+257 VIDNNFVE
-265 VSNDNAEHP
+265 VSKENAEHP
-274 MIQFTPCDYI
+274 LIQFTPCDHI

-302 VVTNTDKTLLYADIK
+302 VVTNTDKTLLYTDIRK
-317 ENNDDINTFGYEI
+317 NNDNINTFGYEI
-330 PVGTVTIWSER
+330 PVGTVTIWSDKDD
-341 EGTNKRVLDNEKIG
+341 NKRTLNYEKIG

-367 NKALAVQAAEIKAKT
+367 NKALAVQAAAIKAKT

-391 RAAAEKERIAKK
+391 RAVAEKERIAKE
-403 VEKTHARLD
+403 VEKAHARLD

-418 QLKNSNKVDDVASS
+418 QLKNTNKVDDVASS

>member
-11 LEKRKGIIERLAT
+11 LEKRKGVIERLAA

-29 GIKFR
+29 GIKF
-34 QSSSTAL
+34 QQKSSTAL

-56 VANKNGAFDIID
+56 VANKNGAFDLID
-68 KSVERAKLTQVPEGA
+68 KSVERAKLTSIPNYA

-92 RGKLVSLHA
+92 RGKLMSLHT
-101 SEHGSSTGYFEGDNG
+101 SERGSSTGYFKGVNG
-116 IGMRNVYN
+116 IGMRKVYN

-129 IVDSANVRIAAN
+129 IMSSDDVRISKN
-141 GDPMYAHFEWRKEE
+141 GEPLFGHFEWVKEE
-155 QDEVLVRIEVL
+155 QDVMLKSIDTIS
-166 RNGQITRY
+166 NGSVVNHKAPSLHARKADPSLWT
-174 RTPKK
+174 
-179 RDLKIYPNAWGEWLA
+179 AWRELMKSYFMGTK
-194 IRNMYYHSPNPAP
+194 PAR
-207 EQLYGACLQYILE
+207 EQLYDIALRFIVE
-220 TIGSSTVNAAIR
+220 TIGTSTVNAAIK
-232 GGKDKYMIKPAK
+232 GGKDKYMIKPAQ

-265 VSNDNAEHP
+265 VSKENVEHP
-274 MIQFTPCDYI
+274 LIQFTPCDHI

-302 VVTNTDKTLLYADIK
+302 VVTNTDKTLLYTDIRK
-317 ENNDDINTFGYEI
+317 NNDNINTFGYEI
-330 PVGTVTIWSER
+330 PVGTVTIWSDKHY
-341 EGTNKRVLDNEKIG
+341 NKRTLNYEKIG
-355 DVARLIVNYVKA
+355 DVARLIVNYIKA
-367 NKALAVQAAEIKAKT
+367 NKALAVQAAAIKAKT

-391 RAAAEKERIAKK
+391 RAVAEKERTAKE
-403 VEKTHARLD
+403 VEKAHARLD

-418 QLKNSNKVDDVASS
+418 QLKNTNKVDDVASS

>member
-24 DLQKN
+24 DLEKN

-68 KSVERAKLTQVPEGA
+68 KSVERAKLTQIPDGA
-83 DPLFGDYND
+83 APLFGDYND
-92 RGKLVSLHA
+92 RGKLMSLHT
-101 SEHGSSTGYFEGDNG
+101 SERGSSTGYFEGDNG

-124 SGGIS
+124 AGGIS
-129 IVDSANVRIAAN
+129 IMSSDDVRISKN
-141 GDPMYAHFEWRKEE
+141 GEPLFGHFEWVKEE
-155 QDEVLVRIEVL
+155 QDEMLKSIDTIVNGSIVNHKAPGL
-166 RNGQITRY
+166 RARKANPSLWT
-174 RTPKK
+174 
-179 RDLKIYPNAWGEWLA
+179 EWRELMQEYF
-194 IRNMYYHSPNPAP
+194 RGTKPAG
-207 EQLYGACLQYILE
+207 EQLYDIALRFIVE
-220 TIGSSTVNAAIR
+220 TIGTTTVNAAIK
-232 GGKDKYMIKPAK
+232 GGKDKYMIKPAQ
-244 ELLDILEDIFSNK
+244 ELLEILEDVFSSK
-257 VIDNNFDE
+257 IIDNNFDE
-265 VSNDNAEHP
+265 VSNTNAEHP

-284 TIKINCRR
+284 TIKVNVSR
-292 PTLTAKGVQF
+292 PTLTARGVLF
-302 VVTNTDKTLLYADIK
+302 TVFNTDKTILYNDVRK
-317 ENNDDINTFGYEI
+317 NNEAINTPGYEI
-330 PVGTVTIWSER
+330 KIGAITVMSEHID
-341 EGTNKRVLDNEKIG
+341 GKRRLDSAKIG

-391 RAAAEKERIAKK
+391 RATAEKERIAKE